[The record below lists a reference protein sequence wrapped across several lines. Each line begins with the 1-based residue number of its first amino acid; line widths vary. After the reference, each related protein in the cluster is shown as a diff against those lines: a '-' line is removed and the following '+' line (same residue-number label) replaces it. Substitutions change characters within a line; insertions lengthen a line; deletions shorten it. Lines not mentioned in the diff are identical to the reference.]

1 MSVSGASGLG
11 NKYSGDGALSLRARW
26 YGDAAMDSEI
36 GSDDD
41 KKQKQNRR
49 DGDSTRIT

>member
-36 GSDDD
+36 GSDDRE
-41 KKQKQNRR
+41 QKQNRR
-49 DGDSTRIT
+49 DGDSTCIA